1 MPTYEFRCQECGQ
14 IVRRFYTYA
23 EYDSAQPSCPH
34 CKSTNLRR
42 LISRVALAKSE
53 ESRLD
58 SLDPESMIAGLDE
71 NDPKSMGR
79 FMRKLSTEMGEDM
92 GDEFG
97 EVVERLEKGES
108 PESIEN
114 SMPEL
119 SAGPGDDL

>member
-1 MPTYEFRCQECGQ
+1 MPTYEFRCLDCGR

-23 EYDSAQPSCPH
+23 EYDSALPSCPR
-34 CKSTNLRR
+34 CEGTNLRR

-71 NDPKSMGR
+71 NDPKSLGR
-79 FMRKLSTEMGEDM
+79 FMRKLSSEMGEDL